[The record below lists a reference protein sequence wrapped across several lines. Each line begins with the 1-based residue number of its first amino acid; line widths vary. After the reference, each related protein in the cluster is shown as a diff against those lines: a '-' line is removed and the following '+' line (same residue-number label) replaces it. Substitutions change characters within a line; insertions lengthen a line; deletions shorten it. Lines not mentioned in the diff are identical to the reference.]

1 MNSLQDILKDIQERR
16 FSPVYFLMGAESY
29 FIDRIEKELCYS
41 VVSEEERA
49 FNQSILYGKD
59 TSVDQILDA
68 AKRFPM
74 MAEYQLVI
82 VREAQELSRVID
94 QLESYVSNPQASTV
108 LVVCYKYKSI
118 DKRKKL
124 YKALQQHAVLFE
136 SKQLYE
142 NQVPDWIQRWLKN
155 KKRTINL
162 KASHL
167 LVECLGTH
175 LSAIEQSLEKL
186 LLLVDHDHEI
196 TENHIEEHIG
206 FSKDFNNFELRKALG
221 SGNIAHAQRICHYFS
236 LHPRQHPIIVTLS
249 TLHLFFMQL
258 LQYHGLENHN
268 PNHVSRVLGIR
279 PFIVKEYQVAA
290 KRYPI
295 KSIAFVLNK
304 IRTADMKCKGLG
316 VGSISEKAV
325 LRQLI
330 NDIGG

>member
-1 MNSLQDILKDIQERR
+1 LNSLHDIIKDIRARR
-16 FSPVYFLMGAESY
+16 FSPVYFLMGAEPY
-29 FIDRIEKELCYS
+29 FIDRIEKELYHS
-41 VVSEEERA
+41 VISEEERA
-49 FNQSILYGKD
+49 FNQTILYGKD
-59 TSVDQILDA
+59 ATVDQILDA

-82 VREAQELSRVID
+82 VREAQELSRFID
-94 QLESYVSNPQASTV
+94 LLESYVSNPQPTTV

-124 YKALQQHAVLFE
+124 YKVLQQQAVLFE

-142 NQVPDWIQRWLKN
+142 NQVPDWIQRWVKK
-155 KKRTINL
+155 KKRKINL

-186 LLLVDHDHEI
+186 ILLVNHDHEI

-221 SGNIAHAQRICHYFS
+221 AGNVAHAQQICHYFS

-268 PNHVSRVLGIR
+268 PSHVSRVLGIR
-279 PFIVKEYQVAA
+279 TFVVKEYQIAA
-290 KRYPI
+290 KRYPM
-295 KSIAFVLNK
+295 KSISFIIEK
-304 IRTADMKCKGLG
+304 IRIADIKCKGLD
-316 VGSISEKAV
+316 VDLISEKSI

-330 NDIGG
+330 NDIVG

>member
-1 MNSLQDILKDIQERR
+1 MNSLQDILKDIKERR
-16 FSPVYFLMGAESY
+16 FSPVYFLMGTESY
-29 FIDRIEKELCYS
+29 FIDYIEKELYNS
-41 VVSEEERA
+41 VVSEDERA

-59 TSVDQILDA
+59 TTIDQILDT

-94 QLESYVSNPQASTV
+94 KLESYISNSQTSTV
-108 LVVCYKYKSI
+108 LVICYKYKSI

-124 YKALQQHAVLFE
+124 YKTLQQHAVLFE

-142 NQVPDWIQRWLKN
+142 NQVPEWIQRWVVN

-175 LSAIEQSLEKL
+175 LSTIEQSLEKL
-186 LLLVDHDHEI
+186 LILVDHNREI

-221 SGNIAHAQRICHYFS
+221 TGNVAHAQRICYYFS
-236 LHPRQHPIIVTLS
+236 LHSRQHPIILTLS

-279 PFIVKEYQVAA
+279 SFVVNEYQIAA
-290 KRYPI
+290 KRYSM
-295 KSIAFVLNK
+295 KSISIILDK
-304 IRTADMKCKGLG
+304 IRIADMKCKGLG
-316 VGSISEKAV
+316 IGSISEKAL

-330 NDIGG
+330 NDIVG

>member
-1 MNSLQDILKDIQERR
+1 MNSLHDIIKDIRARR
-16 FSPVYFLMGAESY
+16 FSPVYFLMGAEPY
-29 FIDRIEKELCYS
+29 FIDRIEKELYHS
-41 VVSEEERA
+41 VISEEERA
-49 FNQSILYGKD
+49 FNQTILYGKD
-59 TSVDQILDA
+59 ATVDQILDA

-82 VREAQELSRVID
+82 VREAQELSRFID
-94 QLESYVSNPQASTV
+94 LLESYVSNPQPTTV

-124 YKALQQHAVLFE
+124 YKVLQQQAVLFE

-142 NQVPDWIQRWLKN
+142 NQVPDWIQRWVKK
-155 KKRTINL
+155 KKRKINL

-186 LLLVDHDHEI
+186 ILLVNHDHEI

-221 SGNIAHAQRICHYFS
+221 AGNVAHAQQICHYFS

-268 PNHVSRVLGIR
+268 PSHVSRVLGIR
-279 PFIVKEYQVAA
+279 TFVVKEYQIAA
-290 KRYPI
+290 KRYPM
-295 KSIAFVLNK
+295 KSISFIIEK
-304 IRTADMKCKGLG
+304 IRIADIKCKGLD
-316 VGSISEKAV
+316 VDLISEKSI

-330 NDIGG
+330 NDIVG

>member
-16 FSPVYFLMGAESY
+16 FSTVYFLMGAESY
-29 FIDRIEKELCYS
+29 FIDRIEKELYHS

-59 TSVDQILDA
+59 TTVDQILDA

-94 QLESYVSNPQASTV
+94 QLESYVRNPQPSTV

-124 YKALQQHAVLFE
+124 YKALQQHGVLFE
-136 SKQLYE
+136 SNQLYE
-142 NQVPDWIQRWLKN
+142 NQVPDWIQSWVKN
-155 KKRTINL
+155 KKRIINL

-167 LVECLGTH
+167 LVECLGNH

-186 LLLVDHDHEI
+186 LLLIDQEHEI
-196 TENHIEEHIG
+196 TENHIEEYIG
-206 FSKDFNNFELRKALG
+206 LSKDFNNFELRRALG
-221 SGNIAHAQRICHYFS
+221 TGNVAKAQLICHYFS

-258 LQYHGLENHN
+258 LQYHSLENHN
-268 PNHVSRVLGIR
+268 PNHVSPVLGIR
-279 PFIVKEYQVAA
+279 PFVVKEYQVAA
-290 KRYPI
+290 KRYPMKTI
-295 KSIAFVLNK
+295 SLILSK
-304 IRTADMKCKGLG
+304 IRIADMKCKGLG
-316 VGSISEKAV
+316 VGFISEKAI
-325 LRQLI
+325 LKQLI
-330 NDIGG
+330 NDIAI

>member
-29 FIDRIEKELCYS
+29 FIDRIEKELYHS

-49 FNQSILYGKD
+49 FNQSVLYGKD
-59 TSVDQILDA
+59 TTVDQILDA

-94 QLESYVSNPQASTV
+94 QLESYVRNPQPSTV

-142 NQVPDWIQRWLKN
+142 NQVPDWIQRWVKN
-155 KKRTINL
+155 KKRNINL

-196 TENHIEEHIG
+196 TENHIEDHIG

-221 SGNIAHAQRICHYFS
+221 TGNVAHAQRICHYFS

-279 PFIVKEYQVAA
+279 PFVVKEYQVAA
-290 KRYPI
+290 KRYPM
-295 KSIAFVLNK
+295 KSISFILDK
-304 IRTADMKCKGLG
+304 IRIADMKCKGLG
-316 VGSISEKAV
+316 VGSISEKAI